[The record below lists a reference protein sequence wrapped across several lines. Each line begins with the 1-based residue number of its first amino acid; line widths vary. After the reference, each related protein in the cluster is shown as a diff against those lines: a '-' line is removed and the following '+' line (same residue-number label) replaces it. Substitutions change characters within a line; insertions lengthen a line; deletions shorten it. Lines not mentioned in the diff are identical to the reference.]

1 MKLRL
6 SLPRKI
12 PLPLPR
18 EERFFGLL
26 RSGAE
31 TALEAARAFVEM
43 LDHYEERTARAAEL
57 KVIEER
63 GDNVIHEIMRNLH
76 RTFVTPI
83 DREDIALL
91 AEHVDDVIDAIED
104 AARMHIEYGVEAPT
118 ERDKELAR
126 IVLRCA
132 EELLVAVDKLRF
144 RGAKLNE
151 ILPHTIE
158 LNRLENEADQVN
170 RQAIGELFRGA
181 ESAIEIIKWRDIYE
195 MLEHT
200 ADLCEDA
207 ANVLEGVVLKHA

>member
-1 MKLRL
+1 MKIGL
-6 SLPRKI
+6 SFPRI
-12 PLPLPR
+12 RLPLPR

-31 TALEAARAFVEM
+31 TVLEAAKTFVEM
-43 LDHYEERTARAAEL
+43 LDHYEDAHAKAKEL
-57 KVIEER
+57 KLIEER
-63 GDNVIHEIMRNLH
+63 GDHIIHEIMRNLH

-104 AARMHIEYGVEAPT
+104 AARMHIEYHVEAPT
-118 ERDKELAR
+118 ERAKELAQ
-126 IVLRCA
+126 IILRCG
-132 EELLVAVDKLRF
+132 EELLLAVDKLRF

-158 LNRLENEADQVN
+158 INRLENEADQVS
-170 RQAIGELFRGA
+170 RQAIGELFRGT
-181 ESAIEIIKWRDIYE
+181 ESPIEVIKWRDIYE

-200 ADLCEDA
+200 ADLAEDA